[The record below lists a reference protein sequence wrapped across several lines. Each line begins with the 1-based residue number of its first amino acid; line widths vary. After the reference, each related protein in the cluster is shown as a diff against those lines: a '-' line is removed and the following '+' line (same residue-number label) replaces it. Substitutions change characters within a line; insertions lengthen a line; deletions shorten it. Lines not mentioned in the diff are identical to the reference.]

1 MIMLGADKIT
11 TVLKLGLFAFGLMA
25 MSSHQA
31 QAQTLDGLS
40 VIPGEGFGSGVYIDG
55 RTPIDKATRDKVDA
69 YLEGYKRRQDTRKEY
84 FDRMKNHQYH
94 DLISRGRPVG
104 RY

>member
-1 MIMLGADKIT
+1 MLGADKKTMI
-11 TVLKLGLFAFGLMA
+11 LGFGLFAFGLA
-25 MSSHQA
+25 VMSVHQL

-40 VIPGEGFGSGVYIDG
+40 LIPGEGFGSGVYIDG

-69 YLEGYKRRQDTRKEY
+69 YLEGYKRRQETRKEY

-94 DLISRGRPVG
+94 DLISRSRPVG

>member
-1 MIMLGADKIT
+1 MLGADKIT
-11 TVLKLGLFAFGLMA
+11 MVLGLGIFTFGLVA
-25 MSSHQA
+25 LSSHQA
-31 QAQTLDGLS
+31 QAQALDGLS
-40 VIPGEGFGSGVYIDG
+40 VIPGQDFGRGVYIDG

-69 YLEGYKRRQDTRKEY
+69 YLEGYKRRQDSRKEY

>member
-1 MIMLGADKIT
+1 MLGVNKIT
-11 TVLKLGLFAFGLMA
+11 TVLGLGVIALGLGAVSG
-25 MSSHQA
+25 QGVR
-31 QAQTLDGLS
+31 AQTLDGLS
-40 VIPGEGFGSGVYIDG
+40 VIPGQGFGSGVYIDG

-69 YLEGYKRRQDTRKEY
+69 YLEGYKRRQDTRREY
-84 FDRMKNHQYH
+84 FDRMKRHQYH